1 MRGEGEATLQSG
13 QAALIVTY
21 GNTTRKC
28 RLLDRDL
35 FLLGRSPMCDVALV
49 SPEAAPVHCI
59 LQRVADGWR
68 IRDCSG
74 GRHATR
80 LNGRA
85 ITEETLNDADV
96 LQIGAF
102 SFEVRL
108 PAGHPTRTLAIA
120 SSGQDSLSPRL
131 KQLQRSRRNLVR
143 LALRLRL
150 RARKGKSLPP
160 TLAELEKQADTLR
173 GLQRDYQKLMR
184 EYEERLNEVERA
196 ERELC
201 DERAAFERECVERR
215 VRLEREEY
223 DLARRQAEL
232 TRAPVAQV
240 APDAVPAAAI
250 EERAS
255 ALDRRSRE
263 LNCFARY
270 LQRSRRQAE
279 EKAVY
284 VVSPSEAE
292 YWRRECEQLQANWSL
307 LEVQFQRELAAIKA
321 ECGCARVRAEASI
334 VAEREMHAIVDS
346 LQREIAER
354 DNQLQKLRREIEQ
367 RDAIANLEKCGGY
380 EDELNAYRQE
390 LERDRQAL
398 SEQLCQLQAR
408 ESDIE
413 SVAREAEFQM
423 SRERAVLARERAELT
438 RLRDEIRLARE
449 RGHRAGDIRERLAHL
464 RSLRQDLS
472 GTSPSAPGNHRREE
486 SDVKEENPVRESVE

>member
-1 MRGEGEATLQSG
+1 MRGEGETTLQSG

-28 RLLDRDL
+28 RPLDRDL

-59 LQRVADGWR
+59 LQRTADGWR

-85 ITEETLNDADV
+85 ITEEALNDADV

-143 LALRLRL
+143 LALRLR
-150 RARKGKSLPP
+150 ARKGKALPP
-160 TLAELEKQADTLR
+160 TLAELERQADTLR

-184 EYEERLNEVERA
+184 EYEERLNDVERA
-196 ERELC
+196 EREVC

-240 APDAVPAAAI
+240 APDAQPAGAI
-250 EERAS
+250 EERALE
-255 ALDRRSRE
+255 LDRRSRE

-270 LQRSRRQAE
+270 LQRTRRQAE

-284 VVSPSEAE
+284 VVSPSEAA
-292 YWRRECEQLQANWSL
+292 YWRRECEQLQANWSV
-307 LEVQFQRELAAIKA
+307 LEAQFQRELAAIKA
-321 ECGCARVRAEASI
+321 ECGCARAKAEAST
-334 VAEREMHAIVDS
+334 VSERETHAIVDS
-346 LQREIAER
+346 LQREVAER
-354 DNQLQKLRREIEQ
+354 DAQLQKLRREIEQ
-367 RDAIANLEKCGGY
+367 RDAMANLEKCDGY
-380 EDELNAYRQE
+380 ESELNAYRQE

-398 SEQLCQLQAR
+398 SEQMCQLQAR
-408 ESDIE
+408 QSDIE
-413 SVAREAEFQM
+413 SIAREAEFQM

-438 RLRDEIRLARE
+438 RLRDEIRVARE
-449 RGHRAGDIRERLAHL
+449 RGPRADDIRERLAHL

-486 SDVKEENPVRESVE
+486 SVVKEENPVRGSVD